1 MRRKLLYI
9 ISLLSLSLPL
19 FATSF
24 EEGVAAYSDADYP
37 KAIECFNKALEEGKP
52 TAEIYYNLA
61 SAYYKN
67 NDLPLAILNFERAY
81 RIDPSDGDTR
91 FNLELVSSQIVDDM
105 EPTPRLFLSRWFDQ
119 VSHWFSL
126 FVWRVLGLI
135 FFTLLM
141 VGIFF
146 YFRGRSISQ
155 RQIGFYG
162 GVAALVVSVLTNI
175 LAYRSYLFTHEDK
188 EAILIS
194 SIITVKSSPDASA
207 KDIVVVHGGL
217 KVVTQQTLS
226 GYTEIKLPDGTVG
239 WVPNNTFEIINNF
252 TH

>member
-1 MRRKLLYI
+1 M
-9 ISLLSLSLPL
+9 
-19 FATSF
+19 
-24 EEGVAAYSDADYP
+24 AAYSDADYP
-37 KAIECFNKALEEGKP
+37 KAIECFNKALEEGEP

-105 EPTPRLFLSRWFDQ
+105 EPTPRLFLSSWFDQ

-162 GVAALVVSVLTNI
+162 GVVALVLSVLTNI